1 MTASTALDDR
11 RVRDMAENLQRYIDA
26 DPDEERGM
34 HPVGLE
40 GLEGFLHDIA
50 VNILDAQ
57 EMRCPLVQ
65 PAEDGNILLVWRE
78 PADSF
83 RVDVHLPS
91 RQAEHRILH
100 DLVPQAK
107 GHHTLK
113 GEGWKT
119 LSRKVSE
126 WKKSLT
132 AQNSTG

>member
-1 MTASTALDDR
+1 MNEPICYDSEAQSWGCRA
-11 RVRDMAENLQRYIDA
+11 A
-26 DPDEERGM
+26 DGM
-34 HPVGLE
+34 
-40 GLEGFLHDIA
+40 
-50 VNILDAQ
+50 
-57 EMRCPLVQ
+57 PLVQ

-78 PADSF
+78 PADSL

-100 DLVPQAK
+100 DLDPQGK
-107 GHHTLK
+107 GQHTLK

-132 AQNSTG
+132 KQNSTG

>member
-1 MTASTALDDR
+1 MTASKAQDDN
-11 RVRDMAENLQRYIDA
+11 RVRDMTENLQRYIDA
-26 DPDEERGM
+26 DPNEDGGI

-40 GLEGFLHDIA
+40 CLEGFLEDLT
-50 VNILDAQ
+50 VNILDTHKM
-57 EMRCPLVQ
+57 ECPLVQ

-78 PADSF
+78 PADSL

-100 DLVPQAK
+100 ELVPQGK

-126 WKKSLT
+126 WKKST
-132 AQNSTG
+132 TTRNSTG

>member
-1 MTASTALDDR
+1 MTSSKALDDS
-11 RVRDMAENLQRYIDA
+11 RVRDMTENLQHYIDA
-26 DPDEERGM
+26 DPDEDGGI

-40 GLEGFLHDIA
+40 GLEGFLEDLT
-50 VNILDAQ
+50 VNILDTHKM
-57 EMRCPLVQ
+57 ECPLVQ

-78 PADSF
+78 PADSL

-100 DLVPQAK
+100 DLVPQGK

-126 WKKSLT
+126 WKKP
-132 AQNSTG
+132 GV

>member
-1 MTASTALDDR
+1 MTTSNALDDS
-11 RVRDMAENLQRYIDA
+11 RVRDMTENLQRYIDA
-26 DPDEERGM
+26 DPDEDGGI

-40 GLEGFLHDIA
+40 GLEGFLEDLT
-50 VNILDAQ
+50 VNILDTHKM
-57 EMRCPLVQ
+57 ECPLVQ

-78 PADSF
+78 PADSL

-100 DLVPQAK
+100 DLVPQGK
-107 GHHTLK
+107 GQHTLK

-126 WKKSLT
+126 WKKST
-132 AQNSTG
+132 TTRNSTG

>member
-1 MTASTALDDR
+1 MTSNKALDDN
-11 RVRDMAENLQRYIDA
+11 RVRDMTENLQRYIDA
-26 DPDEERGM
+26 DPEEDGGI

-40 GLEGFLHDIA
+40 SLEGFLEDLT
-50 VNILDAQ
+50 VNILDTHKM
-57 EMRCPLVQ
+57 ECPLVQ

-78 PADSF
+78 PADSL

-100 DLVPQAK
+100 DLVPQGK

-126 WKKSLT
+126 WKKST
-132 AQNSTG
+132 TTRNSTG

>member
-1 MTASTALDDR
+1 MTTSNALDDS
-11 RVRDMAENLQRYIDA
+11 RVHDMTENLQRYIDA
-26 DPDEERGM
+26 DPDEDGGI

-40 GLEGFLHDIA
+40 GLEGFLEDLT
-50 VNILDAQ
+50 VNILDTHKM
-57 EMRCPLVQ
+57 ECPLVQ

-78 PADSF
+78 PADSL

-100 DLVPQAK
+100 DLVPQGK
-107 GHHTLK
+107 GQHTLK

-126 WKKSLT
+126 WKKST
-132 AQNSTG
+132 TTRNSTE

>member
-1 MTASTALDDR
+1 MTSSKAQDDS
-11 RVRDMAENLQRYIDA
+11 RVRDMTENLQRYIDA
-26 DPDEERGM
+26 DPDEDGGI

-40 GLEGFLHDIA
+40 GLEGFLEDLT
-50 VNILDAQ
+50 VNILDTHKM
-57 EMRCPLVQ
+57 ECPLVQ

-78 PADSF
+78 PADSL

-100 DLVPQAK
+100 DLIPQGK

-126 WKKSLT
+126 WKKST
-132 AQNSTG
+132 TTRNSTG